1 MAQDKTPKAIREG
14 VEKLRRRIFNEEE
27 GTYIGSEPELI
38 EFLDVSRPTFLQ
50 IVRILQNEQ
59 LIEVRRG
66 RSGGYYTRNPTI
78 DSVVGPAANY
88 LVARGTT
95 VEQFFHA
102 GKVIGDELNRL
113 ACRSNDEVLRAVV
126 RKTMAEIGTDV
137 AKYNS
142 FEEFMQDEERLAHDL
157 VRLADNP
164 PLEMATA
171 TNYFMAEFQAKLD
184 DFNPTE
190 DILKRWRKDSLR
202 HAQAVL
208 DQDEDK
214 ALAMSAKLR
223 KQNMKLIKKADQT
236 KPGKRI
242 WSAAKN

>member
-1 MAQDKTPKAIREG
+1 MSQDKTPKAIREG
-14 VEKLRRRIFNEEE
+14 VEKLRRRIFYEEE
-27 GTYIGSEPELI
+27 GSYIGSEPELMD
-38 EFLDVSRPTFLQ
+38 FLDVSRPTFLQ

-95 VEQFFHA
+95 AEQFFHA
-102 GKVIGDELNRL
+102 GKVIGEELNRL
-113 ACRSNDEVLRAVV
+113 ACKSTDNKLREVV
-126 RKTMAEIGTDV
+126 RKTMADIGDDV
-137 AKYNS
+137 AKYAS
-142 FEEFMQDEERLAHDL
+142 FVKFMHDEERLAKDL

-164 PLEMATA
+164 PLEMAAA
-171 TNYFMAEFQAKLD
+171 TNYFMAELQGKLD
-184 DFNPTE
+184 EFQPSQV
-190 DILKRWRKDSLR
+190 ILKRWRKDSLR

-208 DQDEDK
+208 DQDEEK
-214 ALAMSAKLR
+214 ALAISEKLR
-223 KQNMKLIKKADQT
+223 KQNMKLIQKADQ

-242 WSAAKN
+242 WSSVKT